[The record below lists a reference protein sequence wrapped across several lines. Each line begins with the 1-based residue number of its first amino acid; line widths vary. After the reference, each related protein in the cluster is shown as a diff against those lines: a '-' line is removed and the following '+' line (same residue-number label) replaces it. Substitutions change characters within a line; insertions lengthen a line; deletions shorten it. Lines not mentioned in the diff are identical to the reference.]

1 MVSWICKECGYQLSA
16 DEFEDDYVF
25 WFCDNCDAYL
35 NNQENFDR
43 GADRH
48 ICRNCG
54 YENDTTLDNV
64 KGICSDCGKVI
75 ADQEATLCPECKQR
89 REQRREQKAKEW
101 LAKAGKVVGVVTAV
115 AGAAAYL
122 ASQISSDDSTEDDTD
137 GVSLKKD

>member
-54 YENDTTLDNV
+54 YENDTTF

-89 REQRREQKAKEW
+89 REQQAKEW